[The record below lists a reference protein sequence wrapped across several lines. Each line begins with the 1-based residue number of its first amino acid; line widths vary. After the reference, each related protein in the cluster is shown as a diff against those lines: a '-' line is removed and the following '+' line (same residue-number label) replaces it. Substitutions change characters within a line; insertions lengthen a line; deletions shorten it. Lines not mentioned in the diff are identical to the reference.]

1 MGLFTINSPKK
12 FKLAADNLQNIQ
24 PGNEMYYN
32 LNYSD
37 EKDYTVL
44 VKAGDEVKG
53 FQAIGELKDQ
63 DTKIFSTVSGKVQK
77 ILMSPDNYGKRVP
90 TIIIE
95 NDKQYL
101 MTEKNP
107 AKIINFKFFLDT
119 LKKYGLADTEGN
131 MIYTK
136 YESIKPDDKLHII
149 INAADWDKNSLAA
162 FYFINEKNTEIIEAV
177 NIMKKIF
184 SNASIYF
191 VLNKFDGYDYS
202 KIKAIDSNFT
212 FKFVSRSYNRQM
224 NNQLIKDTIG
234 SLDNNVIVES
244 LKNLINIY
252 ESMTLNEPTTFEIVS
267 ITSPNMETKN
277 YKIRIGTKISD
288 ILESLNIKE
297 NDIDK
302 IVRNGILTGQAIV
315 SDDVPVIQGTDS
327 LAFIKETKEIK
338 ERICIRCGE
347 CLAVCPEN
355 LNPIKLVEYLK
366 RDDLESFRTYGG
378 EKCAECGL
386 CSYACPSKINLAN
399 KIVMGKSL

>member
-1 MGLFTINSPKK
+1 
-12 FKLAADNLQNIQ
+12 
-24 PGNEMYYN
+24 
-32 LNYSD
+32 
-37 EKDYTVL
+37 
-44 VKAGDEVKG
+44 
-53 FQAIGELKDQ
+53 
-63 DTKIFSTVSGKVQK
+63 
-77 ILMSPDNYGKRVP
+77 
-90 TIIIE
+90 
-95 NDKQYL
+95 
-101 MTEKNP
+101 
-107 AKIINFKFFLDT
+107 
-119 LKKYGLADTEGN
+119 LADTEGN
-131 MIYTK
+131 MIYRK

-191 VLNKFDGYDYS
+191 VLNKLDGYDYS

-252 ESMTLNEPTTFEIVS
+252 ESMTLNEPKAFEIVS

-366 RDDLESFRTYGG
+366 RDDLESFKTYGG

-399 KIVMGKSL
+399 KIVLGKSL